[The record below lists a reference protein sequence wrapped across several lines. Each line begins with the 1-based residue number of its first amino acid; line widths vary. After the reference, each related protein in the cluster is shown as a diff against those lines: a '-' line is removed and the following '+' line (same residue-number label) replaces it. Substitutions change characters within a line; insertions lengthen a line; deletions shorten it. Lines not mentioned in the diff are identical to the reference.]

1 MNYRISKN
9 PSNKSLYIH
18 YQSDNQ
24 LHLKTNFKKNNII
37 FYINRTNTQ
46 WYIVFQINKLK
57 NYTNNLIKLLPFEVI
72 TNQNDIIF
80 EYSTE
85 INKINKNQII
95 DLIFSKLYIFKQS
108 R

>member
-9 PSNKSLYIH
+9 PSNKSLYID

-37 FYINRTNTQ
+37 FYINRTNTH

-57 NYTNNLIKLLPFEVI
+57 NYTNNLIKLLPFELI
-72 TNQNDIIF
+72 SNQNDIIF

-85 INKINKNQII
+85 INKINENQII

>member
-9 PSNKSLYIH
+9 PSNKSLYID

-37 FYINRTNTQ
+37 FYINRTNTH
-46 WYIVFQINKLK
+46 WRIVFQINKLK
-57 NYTNNLIKLLPFEVI
+57 NYTNNLIKLLPFELI
-72 TNQNDIIF
+72 SNQNDIIF

-85 INKINKNQII
+85 INKINENKII
-95 DLIFSKLYIFKQS
+95 DLIFSKLYIFKQ
-108 R
+108 